1 MSDQAEKRVR
11 RVVGVRQVLRA
22 LGEGNAERVFLS
34 LDAAPGIR
42 ERVLTATRAAQVP
55 LENVAAMDELGR
67 MCKIG
72 VPAAAC
78 ALLKSPAQ
86 HHPPENGE
94 NL

>member
-11 RVVGVRQVLRA
+11 RVVGVRQVLKA
-22 LGEGNAERVFLS
+22 LREGKAEKVFLS

-42 ERVLTATRAAQVP
+42 ERVLTAARAVQVP

-67 MCKIG
+67 ACKIG

-78 ALLKSPAQ
+78 ALLKSPAPQ
-86 HHPPENGE
+86 LPPEDRE